1 MATVIWRFLKSLKI
15 ALFAFVGGYIGFVIY
30 CIMLTWG
37 PGKENEPPP
46 VFLWAIPAGIIAAL
60 IAFVV
65 TFYLTGREIDRPPS
79 LMKFFDAA

>member
-1 MATVIWRFLKSLKI
+1 
-15 ALFAFVGGYIGFVIY
+15 
-30 CIMLTWG
+30 MLTWG